1 LRGVQPQIPQVS
13 FEPGASVKL
22 DEPQDG
28 QGNAMA
34 VYLPPGRAAAF
45 SDGGAPARTPNLC
58 AMTTARTIRALA
70 LTAAAAVVF
79 SAAAIAASF
88 SPPPT
93 PDHYVVD
100 PAGAIA
106 DNTTAD
112 LESELRA
119 FEKATGHQV
128 IVYIGETTGDVPLET
143 YTAETA
149 HTWRIG
155 RKGKDDGAILFL
167 FMKDHKVR
175 IEVGYGLEGSL
186 TDATASGIIQ
196 NEIVPRM
203 REDDTDAA
211 VTAGVAK
218 MLAAIDPSF
227 TPTATAAPE
236 ESGEVTGNISGNW
249 FVAIFLAIFCIPWI
263 FVIFRIIYA
272 ARHGQLIRSTG
283 SSSGH
288 GSGGGSWFSS
298 SSSSDDDSSSGD
310 DDFDAGGGDF
320 GGGGA
325 SGSW

>member
-1 LRGVQPQIPQVS
+1 
-13 FEPGASVKL
+13 
-22 DEPQDG
+22 
-28 QGNAMA
+28 
-34 VYLPPGRAAAF
+34 
-45 SDGGAPARTPNLC
+45 
-58 AMTTARTIRALA
+58 MTTASAIRALA
-70 LTAAAAVVF
+70 FTAASVAVF
-79 SAAAIAASF
+79 SAAAVAASF

-106 DNTTAD
+106 LNTTAD

-128 IVYIGETTGDVPLET
+128 VVYIGDTTGDVPLET

-186 TDATASGIIQ
+186 TDATASDIIQ
-196 NEIVPRM
+196 DEIVPRM
-203 REDDTDAA
+203 RDGDTDAA

-218 MLAAIDPSF
+218 MLAAIDPTF
-227 TPTATAAPE
+227 TLTATAAPRD
-236 ESGEVTGNISGNW
+236 SNEVTGNAAGTW
-249 FVAIFLAIFCIPWI
+249 FVTLFLIVFCVPWI
-263 FVIFRIIYA
+263 FFFWRLIYA

-283 SSSGH
+283 SSTGSGH
-288 GSGGGSWFSS
+288 TSWFSGFS
-298 SSSSDDDSSSGD
+298 SGGSSDDDSSSGD